1 MEESRKVY
9 GWLVRGGFAA
19 VGCLSKKGM
28 AGGGIFQTVEIRSD
42 LFSTVY
48 SPEVVKIDNFKAG
61 FFAFDKF
68 VTTCRRA

>member
-19 VGCLSKKGM
+19 AGCSSMWAWRGVASSKQWKLG
-28 AGGGIFQTVEIRSD
+28 
-42 LFSTVY
+42 LFSTIY

-68 VTTCRRA
+68 VTTC